1 MAIEVGVNLEGD
13 DTPEME
19 TITLAGGEEYE
30 FYFPKVGAILSKMRR
45 AGVESKNDEEK
56 GERYF
61 DLQMR
66 WLERGFGEET
76 WEEITDRL
84 EDEDDDLEQKHLSEA
99 FRLLLRAASGGRP
112 TTSSNG
118 SSRSRSASKPK
129 AARSRRASVSET
141 STSENSAT

>member
-1 MAIEVGVNLEGD
+1 MAIEVKVDLEGD

-19 TITLAGGEEYE
+19 TIRLAGGDEYE
-30 FYFPKVGAILSKMRR
+30 FYFPKVGALLSKLRR

-61 DLQMR
+61 ELQTS
-66 WLERGFGEET
+66 WLERGFGEEV

-84 EDEDDDLEQKHLSEA
+84 EDEDDRLEQKHLSEA
-99 FRLLLRAASGGRP
+99 FRLLLKAASGRP

-129 AARSRRASVSET
+129 AARSRRASGLET
-141 STSENSAT
+141 STSEKPAT